1 MHVPRRFILGLACGL
16 VLAIG
21 LFVSL
26 LYTQLGQHTNSSSW
40 AGELIEKKVALAAA
54 IPGPKL
60 LIFGGSGTTFGV
72 SAQRIQ
78 ELTGVPSVN
87 MGTHAGL
94 NMDHILYLA
103 RKTARP
109 GDTVL
114 LAPEYE
120 LYASMTE
127 WELHDDYILA
137 HDAAFFHQMSFFD
150 KIYMATRIPFKRIQK
165 GFAVRRKPESPPR
178 PHPPYTDG
186 ASFINAYGDE
196 TGNPASERLLHAT
209 NLDIRSTVLV
219 NGLSSASGFGF
230 DRIREFARWAKAHQ
244 VKVLATFPNIMQ
256 RAEYDG
262 PKADAAFKTI
272 TDFYAELG
280 IPVVGT
286 ARDAMMPPD
295 DYFDTYYH
303 LTREAAA
310 RRSERLAPALKPYLN
325 SGK

>member
-16 VLAIG
+16 LLAIG

-26 LYTQLGQHTNSSSW
+26 LFTQLGQRTNSSSW
-40 AGELIEKKVALAAA
+40 ASDLIEKKEALAAA

-78 ELTGVPSVN
+78 EITGVPSVN

-94 NMDHILYLA
+94 NMDLILHLA

-114 LAPEYE
+114 LVPEYE
-120 LYASMTE
+120 LYASMSE
-127 WELHDDYILA
+127 WEGHDDYILA
-137 HDAAFFHQMSFFD
+137 HDAAFFHQMSWID

-165 GFAVRRKPESPPR
+165 GFAIRRKPEVPPR
-178 PHPPYTDG
+178 PHSPYTDG
-186 ASFINAYGDE
+186 ASFINGYGDE

-219 NGLSSASGFGF
+219 NGLYSASGFGF
-230 DRIREFARWAKAHQ
+230 DQIRVFARWAKAHR

-256 RAEYDG
+256 RAEYEG
-262 PKADAAFKTI
+262 PNADAAIKTI
-272 TDFYAELG
+272 TDFYAEVSV
-280 IPVVGT
+280 PVVGT
-286 ARDAMMPPD
+286 AREAMMPPD

-310 RRSERLAPALKPYLN
+310 KRSERLALALRPYLN
-325 SGK
+325 PGK